1 LRASATVDDSVLRA
15 ANSPRRRRIL
25 RLVWDGELSSQQI
38 AAHLADITWQA
49 VSLNLRVLKEAG
61 LVTERREGTRRFY
74 RADRDRCAP
83 LESLLRS
90 MWQRDLGRLA
100 EVMKEERKRRKR

>member
-1 LRASATVDDSVLRA
+1 MSAGAAVDDSVLRA

-25 RLVWDGELSSQQI
+25 QLVWDDELSSRQI
-38 AAHLADITWQA
+38 ASHLEEITWQA

-83 LESLLRS
+83 IEALLRS
-90 MWQRDLGRLA
+90 MWERDLGRLA
-100 EVMKEERKRRKR
+100 SALKQERKRR